1 MYPVYPVPG
10 HCPVCDEGMIV
21 TRLHCPNCEVTVE
34 GRFSL
39 GRLAMLSPEQLEFVE
54 VFLRC
59 EGKITRVEKELNIS
73 YPTVRSRL
81 NEIIAAMG
89 YEVPR
94 VDVDHDELSAEE
106 RRQVL
111 DDLAAGRITSEEAV
125 ELLRGELPDHA

>member
-10 HCPVCDEGMIV
+10 PCPVCGEAMIIQ
-21 TRLHCPNCEVTVE
+21 RLHCPNCDVSVE

-39 GRLAMLSPEQLEFVE
+39 GRLALLSPEQLEFVE

-59 EGKITRVEKELNIS
+59 EGKIRHVEKELAIS

-81 NEIIAAMG
+81 NEVIEALG
-89 YEVPR
+89 YEVPGTQEPS
-94 VDVDHDELSAEE
+94 DELSPEA

-111 DDLAAGRITSEEAV
+111 DDLANGKISSEEAID
-125 ELLRGELPDHA
+125 LLRGDLP

>member
-10 HCPVCDEGMIV
+10 PCPVCGEAMIIQ
-21 TRLHCPNCEVTVE
+21 RLHCPNCDVSVE

-39 GRLAMLSPEQLEFVE
+39 GRLALLTPEQLEFVE

-59 EGKITRVEKELNIS
+59 EGKIRHVEKELNMS

-81 NEIIAAMG
+81 NEVIEALG
-89 YEVPR
+89 YEVPGTQ
-94 VDVDHDELSAEE
+94 DAADDLISPEA

-111 DDLAAGRITSEEAV
+111 DDLASGKITSEEAI
-125 ELLRGELPDHA
+125 ELLRGDLP